1 MSVVFSATRKV
12 TDTVTLCKDNPA
24 YDMALHLDRFQLEGV
39 EYIRRAVI
47 ARKGKRNKDPES
59 GSGVWQ

>member
-39 EYIRRAVI
+39 EYIRRACYT
-47 ARKGKRNKDPES
+47 S
-59 GSGVWQ
+59 GPVRVMQELWTGAA